1 MDVSNYINNTSTI
14 KEIIIPL
21 VSVILFAILS
31 FVMKNKYNERQMD
44 VYNYVSLWFF
54 ICTIIFIGVAGFKT
68 YGYQKTMTINTEK
81 QYSELCTVVQSNYDI
96 NLTTDDIHQMIVIN
110 NGSTFFES
118 IFEPAPETNVHR
130 MEIANKD
137 TKVISTIYFNIEDDL
152 LNFYTYNK
160 SKDEYT
166 VIPVKSKVK

>member
-1 MDVSNYINNTSTI
+1 
-14 KEIIIPL
+14 
-21 VSVILFAILS
+21 
-31 FVMKNKYNERQMD
+31 
-44 VYNYVSLWFF
+44 
-54 ICTIIFIGVAGFKT
+54 
-68 YGYQKTMTINTEK
+68 
-81 QYSELCTVVQSNYDI
+81 
-96 NLTTDDIHQMIVIN
+96 MIVIN

-137 TKVISTIYFNIEDDL
+137 TKVISTIYFDIEDDL